1 MLIFLT
7 IFRCPDKC
15 TTMSDLKVAQQM
27 MAAAVA
33 ARQQAAPEATSVI
46 QLLKSLDRASKN
58 IRTFGYHNSVAQK
71 FFTQFYTELTTHLTH
86 FGTLIFLVQRDGL
99 YLQDQLVYNSQTT
112 ETGENFAFTLY
123 SDGIRELTLHP
134 DITEDDVLFFFEALW
149 NTANTDGS
157 EDDDIVT
164 RLWTKNLPTITIV
177 TADEV
182 MKVSDFD
189 TVLTPQAHPHL
200 EGSLRDILEEA
211 RAANVTDAQQAHL
224 QKPRLLSG
232 LMGYEVSELEL
243 AGLER
248 DIAAES
254 ARNNASYVLEIL
266 CAILSS
272 ERSPV
277 LLGKVLDI
285 YDSVLTSLFHG
296 GHWRLAEQVLTLLN
310 DATAMRQDM
319 TLEHR
324 EKIHLVLEHIGQ
336 PERVN
341 LIEQYLNTSNELS
354 VDGLQSVLLMMKP
367 SAIPAL
373 CTLLGNL
380 EHSAHQMLLCDVLF
394 ELAKETPD
402 MVARHLT
409 NRNPALVRNLLSI
422 IAQWNNPSLAESV
435 EKIIRY
441 PDPLIRREVIR
452 TLSTLRP
459 SGSGTKIVPLLND
472 QDEAVRLAALKPLL
486 TGHYTAPFSIWE
498 PIVTADTFADRPPAE
513 RRNIFYA
520 MRATAG
526 DDAVPFWRNLL
537 TEWGWTNRK
546 KKEDLALMA
555 IDALGKLGTSAA
567 QQALQIGAESGTAAI
582 KKACAIALAHI
593 ATRTDTP

>member
-1 MLIFLT
+1 MPIFLT
-7 IFRCPDKC
+7 IYRCPDKS
-15 TTMSDLKVAQQM
+15 TTMSELKVAQQM

-33 ARQQAAPEATSVI
+33 AKPQAAPEVTSVV

-58 IRTFGYHNSVAQK
+58 IRTFGFRNSVAQK
-71 FFTQFYTELTTHLTH
+71 FFSQFYTELTTHLARFDILT
-86 FGTLIFLVQRDGL
+86 FLVQRDGL
-99 YLQDQLVYNSQTT
+99 YLHDQLVYSSQTT
-112 ETGENFAFTLY
+112 EAGENFAFTLY

-134 DITEDDVLFFFEALW
+134 DITEEDVLFFFEALW
-149 NTANTDGS
+149 NTSATGEL

-182 MKVSDFD
+182 MKVSDTD
-189 TVLTPQAHPHL
+189 TILTPQAQTPL
-200 EGSLRDILEEA
+200 EASLRDILTDA
-211 RAANVTDAQQAHL
+211 RAAKVTDTQQGQP
-224 QKPRLLSG
+224 QKPRLTSG
-232 LMGYEVSELEL
+232 IMGYEVSEFEL
-243 AGLER
+243 AALER

-254 ARNNASYVLEIL
+254 ARNSASYVLEIFS
-266 CAILSS
+266 AVLSS

-277 LLGKVLDI
+277 LLSKVLDI
-285 YDSVLTSLFHG
+285 YDGVLISLFQG
-296 GHWRLAEQVLTLLN
+296 GHWRLAEQVLSLLG
-310 DATAMRQDM
+310 DADAMRQDL
-319 TLEHR
+319 TPEHR
-324 EKIHLVLEHIGQ
+324 EKINVLLEQIGK

-341 LIEQYLNTSNELS
+341 LIERYLNTTEEPS

-380 EHSAHQMLLCDVLF
+380 EYSTHQTLLCSVLSD
-394 ELAKETPD
+394 LAKEAPD
-402 MVARHLT
+402 MLARHLT

-422 IAQWNNPSLAESV
+422 IAQWNIPSLADSV

-459 SGSGTKIVPLLND
+459 SGSGAKIVPLLND
-472 QDEAVRLAALKPLL
+472 QDEAVRFAALKPLL

-498 PIVTADTFADRPPAE
+498 PIVTAETFVERPPAE
-513 RRNIFYA
+513 RRNIFHA

-526 DDAVPFWRNLL
+526 DDAVPFWRNSL

-546 KKEDLALMA
+546 KKEELALLA
-555 IDALGKLGTSAA
+555 IDALGKLGTPAA
-567 QQALQIGAESGTAAI
+567 QEALQTGADKGTATI
-582 KKACAIALAHI
+582 KKACATALANITTH
-593 ATRTDTP
+593 TDTP